1 MFVNRNRLG
10 LVGVCLIGG
19 CLAFGSVSAS
29 AATTS
34 KKGPSKTTVT
44 VHINDIPEPSDPSDP
59 TAPPDFITYQYQ
71 AFVNERV
78 NRKWS
83 KQRKKRFKKCRK
95 GRIVVFFHD
104 ENGNGK
110 FDKGE
115 FKIGAAKTDKR
126 GYAGLLSGII
136 PPSGDRIGV
145 WVKRG
150 SGCKGRQ
157 LSVTSSAQP

>member
-1 MFVNRNRLG
+1 MFDRKNRFW
-10 LVGVCLIGG
+10 LVGMCLIG

-34 KKGPSKTTVT
+34 KNRPLKTTVHGSVQEVEESLFNPGVLPLFT
-44 VHINDIPEPSDPSDP
+44 
-59 TAPPDFITYQYQ
+59 TYEYE
-71 AFVNERV
+71 ASVNEDV

-126 GYAGLLSGII
+126 GVASFESGTI
-136 PPSGDRIGV
+136 PPSGDRIGF

-150 SGCKGRQ
+150 GGCKGRQ
-157 LSVTSSAQP
+157 HSIPIPDYL